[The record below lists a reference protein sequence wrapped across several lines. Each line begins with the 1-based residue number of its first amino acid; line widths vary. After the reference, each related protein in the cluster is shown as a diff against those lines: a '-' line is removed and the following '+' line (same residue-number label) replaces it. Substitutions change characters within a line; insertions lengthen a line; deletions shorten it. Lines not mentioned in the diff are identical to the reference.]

1 RVVRVSGRPAEGF
14 RGRRLS
20 RMTAADVRVPHAR
33 LIVVLAGLLA
43 CTAILLLTRTYT
55 FYFDEWTFI
64 STAPDW
70 TFSTFFE
77 AHNEHPSM
85 LFRLAYWALL
95 NTIGLRSY
103 LPYMTLLMLGH
114 LANVLLLFELVRR
127 RAGEGVGL
135 AAALLLLVL
144 GAGWVDLLWAF
155 QMAWLASVA
164 CGLGALLLLQAPQ
177 RMAAATILLAAAL
190 SFSAIGVVLATAA
203 SVQLLLTPARRRQV
217 VGFAPV
223 GVALLAWYIG

>member
-1 RVVRVSGRPAEGF
+1 
-14 RGRRLS
+14 
-20 RMTAADVRVPHAR
+20 MTAADVRVPHAR
-33 LIVVLAGLLA
+33 LIVVLAGVLV
-43 CTAILLLTRTYT
+43 CSAILWLSRTYT

-103 LPYMTLLMLGH
+103 LPYMPLLMLGH
-114 LANVLLLFELVRR
+114 LANVLVLFAVVRR
-127 RAGEGVGL
+127 PAGDGVGL

-144 GAGWVDLLWAF
+144 GDGW
-155 QMAWLASVA
+155 
-164 CGLGALLLLQAPQ
+164 G
-177 RMAAATILLAAAL
+177 
-190 SFSAIGVVLATAA
+190 
-203 SVQLLLTPARRRQV
+203 
-217 VGFAPV
+217 
-223 GVALLAWYIG
+223 